1 MYRPSAS
8 FVECCLSKKVN
19 HPNASKSVSYP
30 VPACFSE
37 IPRKYILKIG
47 GKLMKKKFMKGKLM
61 PYVLFCIAI
70 CSVCLAKVMGAGPVK
85 KQFLMS
91 EKFRKK

>member
-8 FVECCLSKKVN
+8 FVECFLSKKVN

-47 GKLMKKKFMKGKLM
+47 GKLMKKKFMKRVISILLSVA
-61 PYVLFCIAI
+61 VLCCA
-70 CSVCLAKVMGAGPVK
+70 SGAEGLLISAENRYDITLTITYP
-85 KQFLMS
+85 
-91 EKFRKK
+91 R